1 MRLSQLIKIKTKS
14 KKRLGRGIGTG
25 RGKTGGRGT
34 KGQKARGKIPS
45 TFTGSLPLYKKL
57 PLRRGLGNPKF
68 APKPKAISLSSL
80 NIFPARSIVDIEKL
94 LKMKIIN
101 NKEIMRGVKIL
112 ATGKIEKILTVKLK
126 VSESARKKIEGKGGK
141 IENV

>member
-34 KGQKARGKIPS
+34 KGQKARGKIPI

-57 PLRRGLGNPKF
+57 PLRRGLGNPKVT
-68 APKPKAISLSSL
+68 PKPKTITLSHL
-80 NIFPARSIVDIEKL
+80 NIFPARSIVDIEQL
-94 LKMKIIN
+94 AKMKIITE
-101 NKEIMRGVKIL
+101 KEIMHGVKVL

-141 IENV
+141 VENV